1 MSPLHP
7 VRAHL
12 LISFVL
18 TGLAACGAD
27 SPRGPM
33 PDAAGPPST
42 IPASPAGTFT
52 LSSTLDIHV
61 PAAAR
66 PALTAL
72 TAATDG
78 PDDPT
83 RYLLDRMVTTLP
95 DGSAKQIAAAAVPYV
110 AAYVNA
116 RLADIAPRFVPGLS
130 SLAAGMTRI
139 ATHLG
144 TVETLRI
151 DAGGNGTRTITGL
164 RFELDGAPVVVA
176 LAEAGMADLGA
187 PVRVTMDAAGHL
199 AIAEHQH
206 ALPYGALVRLGIDR
220 AVVPSVQPG
229 AHDLA
234 EALGGLLDCTQLGRV
249 IADRVGLGPAALYA
263 GACQATMTAI
273 ASEVVAALAAIDGT
287 PLGIAVAGTATGF
300 DREGDGAMDEL
311 RAGLWTGAVAAG
323 SAREPIAA
331 ARFAGAAAR

>member
-18 TGLAACGAD
+18 AGLTACGED

-42 IPASPAGTFT
+42 IPVSPAGTFT

-61 PAAAR
+61 PASAK
-66 PALTAL
+66 PALAAL
-72 TAATDG
+72 TAAADG

-95 DGSAKQIAAAAVPYV
+95 DGAKQIAAAAVPYV

-130 SLAAGMTRI
+130 GLVAGMTRI

-164 RFELDGAPVVVA
+164 RFELASAPVVVA
-176 LAEAGMADLGA
+176 LAAVGMADLAA
-187 PVRVTMDAAGHL
+187 PVRVTLDAAGHL

-206 ALPYGALVRLGIDR
+206 ALPYGALLRLGVDR

-229 AHDLA
+229 ARDLA
-234 EALGGLLDCTQLGRV
+234 EALGALLDCTQLGRV

-273 ASEVVAALAAIDGT
+273 ASEVHAALAAIDGT
-287 PLGIAVAGTATGF
+287 PLAIAVAGTAAGF

-331 ARFAGAAAR
+331 ARGAGAAAR